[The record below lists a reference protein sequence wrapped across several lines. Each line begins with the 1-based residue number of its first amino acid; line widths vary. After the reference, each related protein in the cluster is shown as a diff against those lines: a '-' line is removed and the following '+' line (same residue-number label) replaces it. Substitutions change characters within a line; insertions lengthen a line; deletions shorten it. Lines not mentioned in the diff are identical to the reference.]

1 MSHHD
6 HATHKPHITPLWIYL
21 AVAGTL
27 LVMTGLTITAASIDF
42 NHMTGIHSMNFI
54 IAMVIATFKAVLVAL
69 FFMHLIY
76 DNKFYLFT
84 LISGVGCLMIFIT
97 LTLFDT
103 NFRGKVNP
111 IEKHPIVEQVTKDK
125 FDKFVE
131 SHHGGTEGDHGVTP
145 SEHK

>member
-1 MSHHD
+1 MNTHD
-6 HATHKPHITPLWIYL
+6 HAEHKPHITPLWIYL

-42 NHMTGIHSMNFI
+42 NHLTGIHSMNFI
-54 IAMVIATFKAVLVAL
+54 IAMAIASFKAVLVAL

-84 LISGVGCLMIFIT
+84 LASGVGCLMIFVV

-103 NFRGKVNP
+103 NFRGRVNP
-111 IEKHPIVEQVTKDK
+111 IEKGPIESQVTKDK
-125 FDKFVE
+125 FIEKS
-131 SHHGGTEGDHGVTP
+131 SHHTEGNPDP
-145 SEHK
+145 ALPEHK